1 MTSKL
6 ILVSVSWFSHSVVSD
21 SLWPHGLQHAR
32 PPCPSPTSGA
42 CSNSCPSSQWCHPTI
57 LSSVVAF
64 FYCLQSFPASESFPM
79 SVDTQNI
86 QGNIS
91 FSCELRW
98 CWQREEKE
106 PAFRKQKKIS
116 DLEILLKVEITNIL
130 RRFLSFLFGL
140 YTFLLKVLYIFLPNS
155 PYFFLQLAN
164 FRLPLSER
172 NTCVPCN

>member
-6 ILVSVSWFSHSVVSD
+6 ILVSVTWFSHSVVSD
-21 SLWPHGLQHAR
+21 CLWPHGLQHAT
-32 PPCPSPTSGA
+32 PPCPPPTPGA
-42 CSNSCPSSQWCHPTI
+42 CSDPCPSSQWCHPTMS
-57 LSSVVAF
+57 SSVVTF
-64 FYCLQSFPASESFPM
+64 FYCLQSFPASGSFPM

-98 CWQREEKE
+98 FWQKEEKE

-130 RRFLSFLFGL
+130 RRFLSFSFWP
-140 YTFLLKVLYIFLPNS
+140 LYIF
-155 PYFFLQLAN
+155 
-164 FRLPLSER
+164 
-172 NTCVPCN
+172 T